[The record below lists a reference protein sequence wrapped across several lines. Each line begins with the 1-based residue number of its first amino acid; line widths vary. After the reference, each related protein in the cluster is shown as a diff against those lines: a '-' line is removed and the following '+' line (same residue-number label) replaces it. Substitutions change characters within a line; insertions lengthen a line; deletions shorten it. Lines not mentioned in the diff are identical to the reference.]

1 MHKTIWFKI
10 HWILGITAGIVLFVV
25 GVTGATLSFE
35 KEITRFIN
43 QDSFY
48 VTASTEP
55 KLSAKELLEKFQA
68 NNPKAKINSIS
79 ISTDPED
86 SVVLNEKFLDFLQ
99 NHYKIW
105 YYAFNERNK
114 FKSHLKTRKNF
125 VLEPD
130 NYENIR
136 QKYSPKRK
144 RKLRLNPG
152 IVEFSEIKE
161 KVSLSEAI
169 KFIKINMIGAEN
181 KKDKV
186 RFLEII
192 KTFSDYNLLDFYGF
206 YFKDKL
212 INLVAIYQE
221 NYTSV
226 LIGTYNIKDLV
237 KYNGASNLID
247 FAIRKNVETK
257 KFDFEGGELSNMEE
271 YFRGFRAEQRNYAV
285 IENTKRQLIKKAIK
299 FFS

>member
-1 MHKTIWFKI
+1 MIKRLKYHEIDWRKYQKCLENSEQRIYSAENKFLDITSKHNWELLVYGDYEAMMPIPFIKKMGFKI
-10 HWILGITAGIVLFVV
+10 VV
-25 GVTGATLSFE
+25 
-35 KEITRFIN
+35 N
-43 QDSFY
+43 
-48 VTASTEP
+48 P
-55 KLSAKELLEKFQA
+55 KLTQQLGVFSR
-68 NNPKAKINSIS
+68 
-79 ISTDPED
+79 ED
-86 SVVLNEKFLDFLQ
+86 SIAINEKFLDFLQ
-99 NHYKIW
+99 SNYKVW

-206 YFKDKL
+206 YFKGKL